1 MFGKIKHLIFVLL
14 VIIAGSNSP
23 AYALQT
29 IQAGEYSIS
38 FKGGDFD
45 KSIMK
50 GNCAKINI
58 MLIEGYILQSL
69 KHEEGKFRFRD
80 ISICNHVL
88 TLTERLTD
96 KIK

>member
-1 MFGKIKHLIFVLL
+1 MFSKIRHLIFVLL

-50 GNCAKINI
+50 GN
-58 MLIEGYILQSL
+58 
-69 KHEEGKFRFRD
+69 
-80 ISICNHVL
+80 L
-88 TLTERLTD
+88 TGVTFYQHQKKEALLLFSNMSPYED
-96 KIK
+96 

>member
-1 MFGKIKHLIFVLL
+1 M
-14 VIIAGSNSP
+14 IIRSDNIEATWIQVENS
-23 AYALQT
+23 
-29 IQAGEYSIS
+29 I
-38 FKGGDFD
+38 

-50 GNCAKINI
+50 GNCAKISI
-58 MLIEGYILQSL
+58 MLIEGYLLQSL